1 MSQKE
6 KAISKINTRIREI
19 EELIKDVK
27 RHDWNELVTE
37 RNSLSVNI
45 KKLKER
51 FTPKHTG
58 YMDSWNVRKFNV

>member
-51 FTPKHTG
+51 FTPKNTACAE
-58 YMDSWNVRKFNV
+58 SWNIRKFNL